1 MKTRR
6 PYCAGGEA
14 LPTDS
19 GGLTVRSQ
27 GAAGT
32 RRHDFG
38 AHAEHAPV
46 THGRRNHVG
55 PARPPLVRPPSAP
68 PPRRWPSPAAHGRE
82 LGGPRHGNQRT
93 EDNGRRTETRQLP
106 LSAVG
111 CPLSAEAGYVARHSQ
126 KKTVGEE
133 RDGAG
138 RVELSE
144 AGGRGSADSPRGRR
158 ETRSG
163 IPRRR
168 IAPRTADEAA
178 GSGRNDER
186 ERDRHAPSSTKVRR
200 DELDQNVPC
209 AAPFAAA
216 SQADCARARRIR
228 QDFAPSLT

>member
-1 MKTRR
+1 MVAI
-6 PYCAGGEA
+6 AGCSWPRGH
-14 LPTDS
+14 
-19 GGLTVRSQ
+19 
-27 GAAGT
+27 AGRGMAT
-32 RRHDFG
+32 NG
-38 AHAEHAPV
+38 
-46 THGRRNHVG
+46 
-55 PARPPLVRPPSAP
+55 
-68 PPRRWPSPAAHGRE
+68 
-82 LGGPRHGNQRT
+82 QRT
-93 EDNGRRTETRQLP
+93 TDDGQRPALP

-111 CPLSAEAGYVARHSQ
+111 CPLSMGSPSRLGNRTLVLRHSQ

-168 IAPRTADEAA
+168 IAPRTADEAD

>member
-1 MKTRR
+1 MAV
-6 PYCAGGEA
+6 AGCSWPRGW
-14 LPTDS
+14 
-19 GGLTVRSQ
+19 
-27 GAAGT
+27 AG
-32 RRHDFG
+32 RDM
-38 AHAEHAPV
+38 AICLCV
-46 THGRRNHVG
+46 N
-55 PARPPLVRPPSAP
+55 
-68 PPRRWPSPAAHGRE
+68 
-82 LGGPRHGNQRT
+82 GNQRT
-93 EDNGRRTETRQLP
+93 EDNGRRTETSLP

-111 CPLSAEAGYVARHSQ
+111 CPLSVGSPRHSQ

-133 RDGAG
+133 RDGAR

-144 AGGRGSADSPRGRR
+144 TGGRGSADSPRDRR

-178 GSGRNDER
+178 GSGCNDER